1 MRRHWFPYIL
11 TGLSLALAGLIA
23 LAVDWQAARPL
34 PAPAPVPTITT
45 EEYQTSIL
53 AVVEAYKKNGDA
65 SQAYQAAILLRVPKD
80 MLQTHLDLVIA
91 WQQLAAG
98 APDGKTRL
106 ELVSIQS
113 PWLQL

>member
-11 TGLSLALAGLIA
+11 TGLSLALAGLVA
-23 LAVDWQAARPL
+23 LAVDWRAAPRPL
-34 PAPAPVPTITT
+34 VPAPAPTITV

-53 AVVEAYKKNGDA
+53 SVVEEYKKTEDA
-65 SQAYQAAILLRVPKD
+65 ARAYQAAILLRVPKD
-80 MLQTHLDLVIA
+80 LLQTHLDLVIA

-106 ELVSIQS
+106 ELVAIQS

>member
-23 LAVDWQAARPL
+23 LAVDWRAVPRL
-34 PAPAPVPTITT
+34 PAPAPVPTITL

-53 AVVEAYKKNGDA
+53 GVVQAYKESGDA
-65 SQAYQAAILLRVPKD
+65 ARAYQAAILLRVPKD

-106 ELVSIQS
+106 ELVSLQS